1 MAATGTDGVAPRMS
15 TGSTQG
21 QGPVA
26 TVIDPS
32 VADAPVTSTQGQIAA
47 PAPQPKQPSSARAGL
62 NLIRRVAD
70 SLGGRSSDA
79 GTAPAKPPFKG
90 DSIDGDGS
98 PDDDTLQIPAFLRRQ
113 AN

>member
-1 MAATGTDGVAPRMS
+1 MAATGTDGIATHRS
-15 TGSTQG
+15 

-26 TVIDPS
+26 TVVDPS
-32 VADAPVTSTQGQIAA
+32 VADAPKASTQVTAQ
-47 PAPQPKQPSSARAGL
+47 PQAPQPMAARSGL

-70 SLGGRSSDA
+70 SLGGRSSSSA
-79 GTAPAKPPFKG
+79 ETSAAAKPPFKG

-98 PDDDTLQIPAFLRRQ
+98 PDDDALQIPAFLRRQ